1 MNLKQLYEKYDFD
14 DIFYTFKSLYPMAD
28 ELYYSSIYDE
38 VKYSEPILIDID
50 GVQTEMKLLFEPINS
65 ENGNYVNLYLSNDNS
80 EDFAID
86 FLTLEEWAGLNIDD
100 LLTNYTEDFIIVT
113 TLIVIGDMLS
123 YEEED
128 FIFN

>member
-28 ELYYSSIYDE
+28 DLYYSNIYDE
-38 VKYSEPILIDID
+38 IKFCEPILIDID

-65 ENGNYVNLYLSNDNS
+65 ENGNYVNLYLSNNN

-86 FLTLEEWAGLNIDD
+86 FLILEEWAGLNVDE

-113 TLIVIGDMLS
+113 TLVVIGDMLS
-123 YEEED
+123 YEKED